1 MAASVTRA
9 PIQRTLLIKR
19 GNSLGT
25 AFTFDRNDRE
35 YIVTARHV
43 VDGIQ
48 GGDSI
53 EIRHERQW
61 KKARIEVIGVGR
73 GRVDVTVLR
82 HPARLTP
89 NRSLE
94 EGDLTLGGA
103 VAFLGFPFGWN
114 MGLEDLNN
122 GYPMPFVKAGIVS
135 AILGSPIHTILI
147 DAHGNRGFS
156 GGPLI
161 VDEATTS
168 KVVGIVCSAPPDPE
182 TEEHAGFVMAI
193 PFRYAIELIDADA

>member
-1 MAASVTRA
+1 MGALVTSNSL
-9 PIQRTLLIKR
+9 QRTLLIKR

-25 AFTFDRNDRE
+25 AFTVDRNDRQ

-48 GGDSI
+48 SGDSI
-53 EIRHERQW
+53 EVRHERQW
-61 KKARIEVIGVGR
+61 KKAQVEVIGVGT
-73 GRVDVTVLR
+73 GPVDVTVLR

-89 NRSLE
+89 NHSLE
-94 EGDLTLGGA
+94 EGGLRLGGP

-114 MGLEDLNN
+114 MGMEDLNN
-122 GYPMPFVKAGIVS
+122 GYPIPFVKAGIVS
-135 AILGSPIHTILI
+135 AILESPIRTILI

-156 GGPLI
+156 GGPL

-168 KVVGIVCSAPPDPE
+168 KVVGIICSAPQDPE

-193 PFRYAIELIDADA
+193 PFRYAIEMIDADA